1 MNMYIDKQLST
12 PPPPLL
18 RNVNNGQCVHRKFSS
33 AGFTS
38 PKLEFSELSFF
49 ASSNINSVY
58 PVKPFK
64 HKDNDHVT

>member
-38 PKLEFSELSFF
+38 PKLELSELIKFF
-49 ASSNINSVY
+49 CE
-58 PVKPFK
+58 
-64 HKDNDHVT
+64 